1 MCKKI
6 LLDLVLRARFIIQA
20 RLTEKTIFR
29 RWKHRK
35 MLKQALF
42 HIAKAPFMGRIIEFA
57 FRYFCR
63 AIPVKKLYNSKDSIA
78 FYHPKPSYKN
88 HIVIVPKRA
97 IANLQQLASEEFQEY
112 FVMLLR
118 TVKKIYAAHPEYRD
132 SFVLVANGGRRQ
144 EVSQVHFHMF
154 TDYDVV
160 NAKWEIHRVI
170 PAAVSGQITKEYFKD
185 IMCTID
191 LLDKEF
197 DIVKKGYSLVYQYE
211 KRANSNN
218 NPAFHIVAGKKLSC

>member
-1 MCKKI
+1 
-6 LLDLVLRARFIIQA
+6 
-20 RLTEKTIFR
+20 
-29 RWKHRK
+29 
-35 MLKQALF
+35 MLKQALL
-42 HIAKAPFMGRIIEFA
+42 HIAKVPFMGKVIGIT
-57 FRYFCR
+57 FRYFSR
-63 AIPVKKLYNSKDSIA
+63 AIPVKKLYNSKDIVA

-118 TVKKIYAAHPEYRD
+118 TVKKIYATYPEYQD

-160 NAKWEIHRVI
+160 NAKWEIRSEI
-170 PAAVSGQITKEYFKD
+170 PVVSSEQITKEYFKD
-185 IMCTID
+185 IMQRINW
-191 LLDKEF
+191 LDMEF
-197 DIVKKGYSLVYQYE
+197 DIVKKGYSLVYQHE
-211 KRANSNN
+211 KQTGDNN
-218 NPAFHIVAGKKLSC
+218 TLAFHIVAGKKLSY

>member
-1 MCKKI
+1 
-6 LLDLVLRARFIIQA
+6 
-20 RLTEKTIFR
+20 
-29 RWKHRK
+29 
-35 MLKQALF
+35 MLKQAVL
-42 HIAKAPFMGRIIEFA
+42 HIAKVPFMGKAIGTI
-57 FRYFCR
+57 FRYFWWV
-63 AIPVKKLYNSKDSIA
+63 IPVKKVYNSKDSIA

-132 SFVLVANGGRRQ
+132 SFVLVANGGKRQ

-160 NAKWEIHRVI
+160 NAKWEFHRVI
-170 PAAVSGQITKEYFKD
+170 PAAESGQITNEYCKD
-185 IMCTID
+185 ILQNIE
-191 LLDKEF
+191 LLNKEF
-197 DIVKKGYSLVYQYE
+197 SIVKKGYSLVYQYE
-211 KRANSNN
+211 KKTGDTAIS
-218 NPAFHIVAGKKLSC
+218 AFHIVAGKKLSY

>member
-1 MCKKI
+1 
-6 LLDLVLRARFIIQA
+6 
-20 RLTEKTIFR
+20 
-29 RWKHRK
+29 
-35 MLKQALF
+35 MLKQALL
-42 HIAKAPFMGRIIEFA
+42 HIAKVPFMGKAIGTI
-57 FRYFCR
+57 FRYFWWV
-63 AIPVKKLYNSKDSIA
+63 IPVKKVYNSKDSIA

-118 TVKKIYAAHPEYRD
+118 TVKKIYAAYPEYQD

-160 NAKWEIHRVI
+160 NAKWEFHRVI
-170 PAAVSGQITKEYFKD
+170 PAAESGQITNEYCKD
-185 IMCTID
+185 ILQNIE
-191 LLDKEF
+191 LLNKEF
-197 DIVKKGYSLVYQYE
+197 SIVKKGYSLVYQYE
-211 KRANSNN
+211 KQTGSNN
-218 NPAFHIVAGKKLSC
+218 TPAFHIVAGKKLSY